1 MNSLAVQLHQLFN
14 AQKRFTFPFEANK
27 NEIPTNGIYIIFE
40 KGEKFNDC
48 DRIIRVGTHTGDN
61 QLYSR
66 LKQHFVKENKNRSI
80 FRKNIGRS
88 LLRKDDPH
96 HPYAEKWQYDTTSRE
111 GKQKYTHLLDVNF
124 EKALEKRISE
134 YIQQN
139 LSFVVFEVKTK
150 DDRLFWESRIISTLS
165 NAAKAGEIKPSENWL
180 GSYSPNEK
188 IRESG
193 LWLVNELYK
202 QSLNDEEF
210 EKLKNLVEGK

>member
-1 MNSLAVQLHQLFN
+1 MFSNNQTKTTVVHLPAQWWFFIALTFLMSKLANCQIII
-14 AQKRFTFPFEANK
+14 TFAS
-27 NEIPTNGIYIIFE
+27 
-40 KGEKFNDC
+40 
-48 DRIIRVGTHTGDN
+48 
-61 QLYSR
+61 QS
-66 LKQHFVKENKNRSI
+66 

-88 LLRKDDPH
+88 LLRKDDLH
-96 HPYAEKWQYDTTSRE
+96 HPYAEKWEYDTTSRE
-111 GKQKYTHLLDVNF
+111 GKRKYAHLLDVNF

-150 DDRLFWESRIISTLS
+150 NDRLFWESRIISTLS